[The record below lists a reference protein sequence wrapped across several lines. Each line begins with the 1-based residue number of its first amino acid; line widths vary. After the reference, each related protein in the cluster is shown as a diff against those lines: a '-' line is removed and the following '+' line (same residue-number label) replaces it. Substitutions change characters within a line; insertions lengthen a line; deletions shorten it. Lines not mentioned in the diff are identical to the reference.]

1 MAAAAVEPAAE
12 AVAVEEEMLG
22 AWGKNG
28 GKGRKR
34 LSLLVSGRGR
44 RQIKRAREPAVAEV
58 TIKLLIKLEPLLHG
72 TLLVWLLV
80 YCKIVKRF

>member
-1 MAAAAVEPAAE
+1 MPESGVAAAAVEPAAE

-22 AWGKNG
+22 ARGKNG

-44 RQIKRAREPAVAEV
+44 R
-58 TIKLLIKLEPLLHG
+58 
-72 TLLVWLLV
+72 
-80 YCKIVKRF
+80 